1 MKGAHPQDYHTQK
14 NEALRCFSPER
25 LHKMFYK
32 KQMNLKSAT
41 KSTFILIYVSVI
53 KIKVS
58 VFAEEFLAHD
68 DTPSKNY
75 RNSLS
80 QIIGFVKGFLIFL
93 KEYCDKFHFP
103 CRFNDELR
111 AVTHCVTA
119 RKGDQRRECSFLSLC
134 RRISETAVSTMKNRA
149 RARME
154 RLAIMGIIYLFTP

>member
-1 MKGAHPQDYHTQK
+1 
-14 NEALRCFSPER
+14 
-25 LHKMFYK
+25 MFYK

-80 QIIGFVKGFLIFL
+80 QIIGFVKGFLIKFMDYSL
-93 KEYCDKFHFP
+93 SAGSYQKEFP
-103 CRFNDELR
+103 
-111 AVTHCVTA
+111 
-119 RKGDQRRECSFLSLC
+119 
-134 RRISETAVSTMKNRA
+134 
-149 RARME
+149 
-154 RLAIMGIIYLFTP
+154 